1 MQQSADRLLMVQTFI
16 YSGHVWRGSV
26 DTTKAVKD
34 KMSAVV
40 KKALRS
46 ILALHPETA
55 LLTFCTGTL
64 GYFHPVYSLMLC
76 CGKMLNMEAGRWPK
90 EALRFSFEGSR
101 GVGRPKVG
109 TDWCGNVKS
118 ITEQIQHT

>member
-1 MQQSADRLLMVQTFI
+1 MYGA
-16 YSGHVWRGSV
+16 VW

-40 KKALRS
+40 KLSAAFWPC
-46 ILALHPETA
+46 IPETA

-64 GYFHPVYSLMLC
+64 GYFHPVYCDANCVAAQMLEH
-76 CGKMLNMEAGRWPK
+76 GAGRWPK

-101 GVGRPKVG
+101 CPA
-109 TDWCGNVKS
+109 
-118 ITEQIQHT
+118 